1 MTNRDAQAHIVNYF
15 IAAYSKDEIDRKV
28 INEAC
33 ENIYRLGRIQGM
45 NDAYEVILKGIRK
58 EKTHGRDNKITG

>member
-1 MTNRDAQAHIVNYF
+1 MTNRDAQAHIVNML

-28 INEAC
+28 INGAC
-33 ENIYRLGRIQGM
+33 EDIYRLGRIQGM